1 MSDWAR
7 LRRRHRL
14 MGAVLDD
21 IALRADPAI
30 PPGLR
35 AEIDAEFGG
44 LDAFLRAVQYRWY
57 NHFDARLDA
66 LLEDE
71 PADLPA
77 AVAALWD
84 GLARAQ
90 WPSRL
95 LLDAHAAHP
104 ALGAGDDHHRQRLL
118 LATGVDQDMLR
129 EGRESPRSTAIR

>member
-1 MSDWAR
+1 MSGSWTH

-30 PPGLR
+30 PPGLL
-35 AEIDAEFGG
+35 AEIEAEFGG
-44 LDAFLRAVQYRWY
+44 LDAFLCAVQYRWY
-57 NHFDARLDA
+57 NQFDARLDV

-77 AVAALWD
+77 AVAELWTRA
-84 GLARAQ
+84 ARAE

-95 LLDAHAAHP
+95 LLDAHAANP
-104 ALGAGDDHHRQRLL
+104 ALIAGDDHHRGRLL
-118 LATGVDQDMLR
+118 WATGVDQDLL
-129 EGRESPRSTAIR
+129 GQAGARSTAIR

>member
-1 MSDWAR
+1 MSGWAH

-14 MGAVLDD
+14 MEAVLDD

-30 PPGLR
+30 PSGLL
-35 AEIDAEFGG
+35 AELEAEFGG
-44 LDAFLRAVQYRWY
+44 LEAFLLAVQYRWY
-57 NHFDARLDA
+57 NHFNARLDM

-84 GLARAQ
+84 WMARAQ

-95 LLDAHAAHP
+95 LLDAHADHP
-104 ALGAGDDHHRQRLL
+104 ALVAGDDHHRRRLL
-118 LATGVDQDMLR
+118 LASGVDQDRL
-129 EGRESPRSTAIR
+129 GESGARSTAIR